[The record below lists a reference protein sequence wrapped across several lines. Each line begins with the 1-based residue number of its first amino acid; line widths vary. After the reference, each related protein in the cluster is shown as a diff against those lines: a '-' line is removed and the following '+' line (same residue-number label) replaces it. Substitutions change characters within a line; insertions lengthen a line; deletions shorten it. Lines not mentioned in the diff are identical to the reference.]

1 MNMAAAELSSAARGR
16 ETADG
21 SQPLPLISRVRM
33 QKFDLLLHLAI
44 NLTQPIVVCG
54 PEGIGKTT
62 FLRLLET
69 RLAPFATVCYL
80 ASAPGVDYVRI
91 LDELSC
97 VLNRDR
103 PGLASA
109 GVNLANLLDGYAK
122 EGRSLVLLLDDAG
135 ALVPGAFGTLW
146 QFASRHPAL
155 RLVTAMRADEA
166 AQKSGLDK
174 SALGAAFVLE
184 IPVLCEDDCALFARQ
199 LRTMPGLTTE
209 RRSTEALAKRL
220 FAESGGIPG
229 KLIEILES
237 PHRSAST
244 AVLAMWLI
252 GAGLL
257 AGTVAY
263 AAFLIFS
270 RQTPLPEQSIPDSSA
285 SGNAASVVIASR
297 SGEETEV
304 AEASNPRNP
313 LIDAQSDPEPSP
325 PADNEKTETPSLSET
340 AAPTVIPG
348 SEAEVNKTDEDQKP
362 MEAVIERE
370 PLPPSILDEPKSTP
384 KEQIEMA
391 RDRSVP
397 ADSVS
402 ESQRKNGRPAE
413 QENDRPRSSD
423 IVTDGLKGAEWL
435 MSQSPDAY
443 TLQIVAVSRLSS
455 LLKLAR
461 QFPPGSE
468 LASFRSRKGNGELY
482 PLFFGIY
489 PSLQA
494 AKDAAANLPASLG
507 QPLPRQMKS
516 VHQEIRRVMPRLA
529 EPSTSAG
536 SPAR

>member
-1 MNMAAAELSSAARGR
+1 MAAAELSSPVRGR

-21 SQPLPLISRVRM
+21 SQSLPLISAVRM

-44 NLTQPIVVCG
+44 NLAQPIVVCG

-80 ASAPGVDYVRI
+80 ASAPGMGYVRI

-97 VLNRDR
+97 ALNRDR

-122 EGRSLVLLLDDAG
+122 EGRSFVLLLDDAG

-146 QFASRHPAL
+146 QLASRHPAL
-155 RLVTAMRADEA
+155 RLVMAMRTEQA

-174 SALGAAFVLE
+174 SALGDAFILE
-184 IPVLCEDDCALFARQ
+184 IPVLSEDDCVLFARQ

-209 RRSTEALAKRL
+209 RQSTEALAKRL

-229 KLIEILES
+229 KLIEILEA
-237 PHRSAST
+237 PHHSAST

-257 AGTVAY
+257 AGTAAY

-270 RQTPLPEQSIPDSSA
+270 RQTPVPEQSIPGSSV
-285 SGNAASVVIASR
+285 SDNAATVVIASR
-297 SGEETEV
+297 SGKETEV
-304 AEASNPRNP
+304 VETSSPANP

-325 PADNEKTETPSLSET
+325 PVDSEKTETPSISEA

-348 SEAEVNKTDEDQKP
+348 SVAEVNKTDEDQKP
-362 MEAVIERE
+362 TEAMIERE
-370 PLPPSILDEPKSTP
+370 PSPPSILDEPKSTP
-384 KEQIEMA
+384 EEQIEMA

-402 ESQRKNGRPAE
+402 ESQTKNGQLAE
-413 QENDRPRSSD
+413 QENDRSRSSD
-423 IVTDGLKGAEWL
+423 TLTDGLKGAEWL

-443 TLQIVAVSRLSS
+443 TLQIVAVSRSSS
-455 LLKLAR
+455 LLRLAR

-494 AKDAAANLPASLG
+494 AKDAAATLPASLG

-516 VHQEIRRVMPRLA
+516 VHQEIRRVMPRQA
-529 EPSTSAG
+529 EPSTSAD